1 MDNKALLRTSHKVRR
16 PENANVGRQRM
27 KRLMAISLM
36 ALGFVGTLAVA
47 DDADLNER
55 RAKAARYERQADWR
69 LHFEDW
75 DKLAVFGAPS
85 TNGAVVT
92 TEMIKVKDIAEA
104 LAKAGE
110 KKELAVIIVSHRF
123 HSHYAKDTGEKQL
136 DTLSERI
143 RLAGFKRVVCLS
155 ETAVGNLPMKE

>member
-1 MDNKALLRTSHKVRR
+1 
-16 PENANVGRQRM
+16 M
-27 KRLMAISLM
+27 KRLMVIFLM

-55 RAKAARYERQADWR
+55 RTKAARCERQADWR

-92 TEMIKVKDIAEA
+92 TEMIKVDVSAD
-104 LAKAGE
+104 GQ
-110 KKELAVIIVSHRF
+110 KK
-123 HSHYAKDTGEKQL
+123 
-136 DTLSERI
+136 
-143 RLAGFKRVVCLS
+143 
-155 ETAVGNLPMKE
+155 

>member
-1 MDNKALLRTSHKVRR
+1 
-16 PENANVGRQRM
+16 M
-27 KRLMAISLM
+27 KRMMVIFPM
-36 ALGFVGTLAVA
+36 VLGFACTLAVA

-55 RAKAARYERQADWR
+55 RTKAARYESQADWR

-75 DKLAVFGAPS
+75 DKLAVFGAPT

-92 TEMIKVKDIAEA
+92 TEMIKAKDITEA

-110 KKELAVIIVSHRF
+110 KKDLAVIIVSHRF
-123 HSHYAKDTGEKQL
+123 HSHYAKDAGEKQL
-136 DTLSERI
+136 DKLSGRV
-143 RLAGFKRVVCLS
+143 RQVGFTRVVFLS

>member
-1 MDNKALLRTSHKVRR
+1 
-16 PENANVGRQRM
+16 M
-27 KRLMAISLM
+27 KRLTHIFLM
-36 ALGFVGTLAVA
+36 ALGFAATLAVA
-47 DDADLNER
+47 DDADLKER
-55 RAKAARYERQADWR
+55 RAKAARDEMQADWR

-92 TEMIKVKDIAEA
+92 TEMIKAKDIAEA
-104 LAKAGE
+104 LAKVG
-110 KKELAVIIVSHRF
+110 KKKDLAVIIVSHQF
-123 HSHYAKDTGEKQL
+123 HSHYAKDAGEKQL

-143 RLAGFKRVVCLS
+143 RRSGFTRVVFLS